1 MTTLFHQLIDG
12 ETLASVAR
20 LYRTKVSTL
29 KNLNGLASA
38 KTYPGQVLLVG
49 IYSDGDLPISIRKNQ
64 DSAAH
69 AADFTHHTVVAGDTL
84 FNISQRFGLKVAELK
99 ALNHLSSDVIH
110 IGQKLIVG
118 VRHAGND
125 FPPPLPKPILPTVV
139 GTIDYPQFPL
149 KTTKKGKVN
158 HYELTVPLH
167 SGKTVVANMVD
178 VPAKKPT
185 GIFYLGQSRI
195 KLNHKDLQA
204 IGLTAK
210 IIEALEFVSTFE
222 GAYDA
227 INTYDRA
234 VFSYGFIQ
242 YVGLSTYGG
251 SLNQL
256 LTSMKNKAP
265 DAFARIFESVGITV
279 VGKTVQFID
288 PLGIKYIGDKAW
300 YAIRKHVALFG
311 AFVQAGFEPA
321 LVMEQYRMANVL
333 YAQPALQGAL
343 VLNLSGKKV
352 TGLSLQEV
360 LLSDA
365 MQALAIAVAVNLGNG
380 GMKKVITK
388 AIAGVA
394 VDLHIKDKAGL
405 SKLDE
410 KAVCQKII
418 TASGNSHAID
428 RAKGALKSGLSFAR
442 G

>member
-20 LYRTKVSTL
+20 RYKTKVSTL
-29 KNLNGLASA
+29 KHLNGLILD
-38 KTYPGQVLLVG
+38 KIYPGQLLLVG
-49 IYSDGDLPISIRKNQ
+49 LYPDGDLPVSIEKNQ
-64 DSAAH
+64 KSAAN
-69 AADFTHHTVVAGDTL
+69 AADLTFHTVVADDTL
-84 FNISQRFGLKVAELK
+84 FNISQRFELK
-99 ALNHLSSDVIH
+99 ITELKILNHLSTDVIH
-110 IGQKLIVG
+110 IDQKLIVG
-118 VRHAGND
+118 VSHGGSNY
-125 FPPPLPKPILPTVV
+125 PPPLPKPTPVTS
-139 GTIDYPQFPL
+139 TTEYPQFPL
-149 KTTKKGKVN
+149 KTTRKGKVN
-158 HYELTVPLH
+158 QYQLTVTLQN
-167 SGKTVVANMVD
+167 GQTIVANMVD

-185 GIFYLGQSRI
+185 GIYYLGQSRI
-195 KLNHKDLQA
+195 QLNFKDLQS
-204 IGLTAK
+204 IGLNKK

-222 GAYDA
+222 GAFDA

-256 LTSMKNKAP
+256 LASMKNKAP
-265 DAFARIFESVGITV
+265 EAFARIFESVGITV

-288 PLGIKYIGDKAW
+288 PQGVKFLGDKAW

-311 AFVQAGFEPA
+311 AFIQAGFEPI
-321 LVMEQYRMANVL
+321 LVMEQYRMANEL
-333 YAQPALQGAL
+333 YAQPALKTPL
-343 VLNLSGKKV
+343 FLNLSGKKV
-352 TGLSLQEV
+352 TGLILQEV
-360 LLSDA
+360 FLSDA
-365 MQALAIAVAVNLGNG
+365 MQALAIALAVNLGNG

-394 VDLHIKDKAGL
+394 LDFKIKDKVGL

-418 TASGNSHAID
+418 SASGNSHAID
-428 RAKGALKSGLSFAR
+428 RAKRALKSGLSFAR